1 VLAEDTIAAI
11 STPPG
16 EGAIAVIRISGSQA
30 IAIAEQ
36 LFARANSGR
45 PLVQRVLHFGCF
57 RGPEEKLD
65 EGMAVVFRAPHSY
78 TGEDMA
84 EFHCHGGVLVASRLL
99 EAVLRTE
106 ARAAEPG
113 EFTRR
118 AFLNG
123 KLDLTQAEA
132 VMDVIRASTSLAL
145 RAAEEQLSGR
155 LGQEVEQIRSHLLR
169 TVAHVEAYI
178 DFPDEG
184 IEPHTG
190 ARLLAEIGIIHGR
203 IERLLATA
211 NEGRILREGVRLVLC
226 GEPNAG
232 KSSLLNRLLGFD
244 RAIVSASPGTTRD
257 TIEELASLR
266 GIPFRITDTAG
277 LRETSDA
284 VEREGVE
291 RARRAMESAD
301 LIVRIADITQ
311 NPRLEASQGEREI
324 LALNKVDLL
333 DPQTAANQRRQ
344 SGPVAISCRTGEGID
359 HLVDLIVS
367 KARGDR
373 PADAPMLAAI
383 NARHQACLQRA
394 QSRLSE
400 AAEKL
405 RAGVDPELIAV
416 PLRETLDAVGEVIG
430 AADAE
435 EILGEIFSTF
445 CIGK

>member
-11 STPPG
+11 STPAG
-16 EGAIAVIRISGSQA
+16 EGAIAVIRISGPQA

-36 LFARANSGR
+36 LFARANPSR
-45 PLVQRVLHFGCF
+45 PLVERVLHFGCF
-57 RGPEEKLD
+57 RRAEEKLD

-78 TGEDMA
+78 TGEHMA

-99 EAVLRTE
+99 EAVLRAE

-123 KLDLTQAEA
+123 KMDLTQAEA

-145 RAAEEQLSGR
+145 RAAHEQLSGR
-155 LGQEVEQIRSHLLR
+155 LGQEVEEIRSHLLR

-190 ARLLAEIGIIHGR
+190 DRLLAEMDTIHRR
-203 IERLLATA
+203 IQRLLATA

-277 LRETSDA
+277 LRETADA

-291 RARRAMESAD
+291 RAKRAMETAD
-301 LIVRIADITQ
+301 VIVRIADITQ
-311 NPRLEASQGEREI
+311 NPGLEASDREI
-324 LALNKVDLL
+324 LALNKIDLL
-333 DPQTAANQRRQ
+333 DSSTAAKQLPR
-344 SGPVAISCRTGEGID
+344 SGPVAISCLTGEGIEQ
-359 HLVDLIVS
+359 LVDLIVS

-405 RAGVDPELIAV
+405 RTGTDPELIAV
-416 PLRETLDAVGEVIG
+416 PLREALDAVGEVTG
-430 AADAE
+430 AVDAE

>member
-1 VLAEDTIAAI
+1 MLADDTIAAL

-16 EGAIAVIRISGSQA
+16 EGAIAVIRISGPQA

-36 LFARANSGR
+36 LFARANPGR
-45 PLVQRVLHFGCF
+45 PLVERVLHFGCF
-57 RGPEEKLD
+57 RSAEEKLD

-78 TGEDMA
+78 TGEHMA

-99 EAVLRTE
+99 EAVLHAE

-113 EFTRR
+113 EFTQR

-123 KLDLTQAEA
+123 KMDLTQAEA

-155 LGQEVEQIRSHLLR
+155 LGQEVEEIRSHLLR
-169 TVAHVEAYI
+169 TVAHTEAYI

-184 IEPHTG
+184 ILPHTG
-190 ARLLAEIGIIHGR
+190 ERLLAEIDIIQGR
-203 IERLLATA
+203 IQRLLATA
-211 NEGRILREGVRLVLC
+211 NEGRILREGVRLVIC
-226 GEPNAG
+226 GAPNAG

-277 LRETSDA
+277 LRETTDA

-291 RARRAMESAD
+291 RARRAMDTAD
-301 LIVRIADITQ
+301 VIVRIADITQ
-311 NPRLEASQGEREI
+311 KPRLEASEREI
-324 LALNKVDLL
+324 LALNKIDLL
-333 DPQTAANQRRQ
+333 DPRTDAKQLPQ
-344 SGPVAISCRTGEGID
+344 SGPVAISCQTGEGMER
-359 HLVDLIVS
+359 LVDLIVT

-373 PADAPMLAAI
+373 AADAPMLAAI

-394 QSRLSE
+394 RSRLGE

-416 PLRETLDAVGEVIG
+416 PLREALDAVGEVIG

>member
-16 EGAIAVIRISGSQA
+16 EGAIAVIRISGPQA

-45 PLVQRVLHFGCF
+45 PLVERVLHFGCF
-57 RGPEEKLD
+57 QSPEEKLD

-78 TGEDMA
+78 TGEHMA

-99 EAVLRTE
+99 EAVLRAE

-145 RAAEEQLSGR
+145 RAAQEQLSGR
-155 LGQEVEQIRSHLLR
+155 LGREVEEIRSHLLR

-190 ARLLAEIGIIHGR
+190 DRLLAEIGIILGR
-203 IERLLATA
+203 IQRLLATA

-277 LRETSDA
+277 LRETADG

-291 RARRAMESAD
+291 RARRAMQSAD

-311 NPRLEASQGEREI
+311 DPRLEASEGEI

-333 DPQTAANQRRQ
+333 DPHTVANQPPQ
-344 SGPVAISCRTGEGID
+344 SGPVRISCRTGEGID
-359 HLVDLIVS
+359 RLVDLIVGR
-367 KARGDR
+367 ARGDR

-394 QSRLSE
+394 QSRLCE

-405 RAGVDPELIAV
+405 RGGVDPELIAV

-435 EILGEIFSTF
+435 EILGEIFATF

>member
-16 EGAIAVIRISGSQA
+16 EGAIAVIRISGPRA

-36 LFARANSGR
+36 LFARATPGR
-45 PLVQRVLHFGCF
+45 PLVERVLHFGCF
-57 RGPEEKLD
+57 QRAEEKLD

-84 EFHCHGGVLVASRLL
+84 EFHCHGGVLVAARLL
-99 EAVLRTE
+99 EAVLRAD

-123 KLDLTQAEA
+123 KMDLTQAEA

-155 LGQEVEQIRSHLLR
+155 LGQEVEDIRSHLLR

-184 IEPHTG
+184 IEPQTG
-190 ARLLAEIGIIHGR
+190 DRLLTEIDIIQGR
-203 IERLLATA
+203 IGRLLATA

-277 LRETSDA
+277 LRETADA

-301 LIVRIADITQ
+301 VIVRVADITQ
-311 NPRLEASQGEREI
+311 NRRPEASEGEI

-333 DPQTAANQRRQ
+333 NSRTAANEPPQR
-344 SGPVAISCRTGEGID
+344 GPVAISCRTGEGID
-359 HLVDLIVS
+359 RLVDLIVT

-373 PADAPMLAAI
+373 SVDAPMLAAI

-394 QSRLSE
+394 QSRLCE

-405 RAGVDPELIAV
+405 RASVEPELIAV
-416 PLRETLDAVGEVIG
+416 PLREALDAVGEVIG

>member
-1 VLAEDTIAAI
+1 MLADDTIAAL

-16 EGAIAVIRISGSQA
+16 EGAIAVIRISGPQA

-36 LFARANSGR
+36 LFARANPGR
-45 PLVQRVLHFGCF
+45 PLVERVLHFGCF
-57 RGPEEKLD
+57 RSAEEKLD

-78 TGEDMA
+78 TGEHMA

-99 EAVLRTE
+99 EAVLHAE

-113 EFTRR
+113 EFTQR

-123 KLDLTQAEA
+123 KMELTQAEA

-145 RAAEEQLSGR
+145 RAAEEQLSGH
-155 LGQEVEQIRSHLLR
+155 LGQEVEEIRSHLLR
-169 TVAHVEAYI
+169 TVAHIEAYI

-184 IEPHTG
+184 ILPHTG
-190 ARLLAEIGIIHGR
+190 ERLLAEIDIIQGR
-203 IERLLATA
+203 IQRLLATA
-211 NEGRILREGVRLVLC
+211 NEGRILREGVRLVIC
-226 GEPNAG
+226 GAPNAG

-277 LRETSDA
+277 LRATTDA

-291 RARRAMESAD
+291 RARRAMDTAD
-301 LIVRIADITQ
+301 VIVRIADITQ
-311 NPRLEASQGEREI
+311 KPRLEPSAREI

-333 DPQTAANQRRQ
+333 DPRTDAKQLPQ
-344 SGPVAISCRTGEGID
+344 SGPLAISCQTGEGMER
-359 HLVDLIVS
+359 LVDLIVT

-373 PADAPMLAAI
+373 AADAPMLAAI

-394 QSRLSE
+394 RSRLGE

-416 PLRETLDAVGEVIG
+416 PLREALDAVGEVIG

>member
-16 EGAIAVIRISGSQA
+16 EGAIAVIRISGPQA

-36 LFARANSGR
+36 LFARVNPRR
-45 PLVQRVLHFGCF
+45 PLVERVLHFGCF
-57 RGPEEKLD
+57 QSAEEKLD

-78 TGEDMA
+78 TGEHMA

-99 EAVLRTE
+99 EAILRAD

-123 KLDLTQAEA
+123 KMDLTQAEA

-155 LGQEVEQIRSHLLR
+155 LGQEVEEIRSHLLR

-184 IEPHTG
+184 IEPRTG
-190 ARLLAEIGIIHGR
+190 DKLLSEIDIIHRR
-203 IERLLATA
+203 IQGLLATA

-277 LRETSDA
+277 LRETADT

-291 RARRAMESAD
+291 RARRAMENAD
-301 LIVRIADITQ
+301 VIVRIADITQ
-311 NPRLEASQGEREI
+311 NPKVEVNDREI
-324 LALNKVDLL
+324 LVLNKVDLL
-333 DPQTAANQRRQ
+333 DPRPAANELPEI
-344 SGPVAISCRTGEGID
+344 GPVAISCRTGVGID
-359 HLVDLIVS
+359 RLVDLIVS

-373 PADAPMLAAI
+373 FVDAPMLAAI

-394 QSRLSE
+394 ESRLGE

-405 RAGVDPELIAV
+405 RTNVDPELIAV
-416 PLRETLDAVGEVIG
+416 PLREALDAVGEVIG

-435 EILGEIFSTF
+435 EILEEIFSTF

>member
-1 VLAEDTIAAI
+1 MLAEDTIAAI

-16 EGAIAVIRISGSQA
+16 EGAIAVIRISGPQASA
-30 IAIAEQ
+30 IADS
-36 LFARANSGR
+36 LFARANSTR
-45 PLVQRVLHFGCF
+45 PLLERVLHFGCI
-57 RGPEEKLD
+57 RNQEGRLD
-65 EGMAVVFRAPHSY
+65 DGMAVVFLAPRSY

-84 EFHCHGGVLVASRLL
+84 EFHCHGGVLVASRIL
-99 EAVLRTE
+99 EAVLRAG

-123 KLDLTQAEA
+123 KMDLTQAEA

-155 LGQEVEQIRSHLLR
+155 LGREVEEFRSHLLR

-178 DFPDEG
+178 DFPDDG

-190 ARLLAEIGIIHGR
+190 ERLLDAIGQIRDR

-232 KSSLLNRLLGFD
+232 KSSLLNRLLGFE
-244 RAIVSASPGTTRD
+244 RAIVSATPGTTRD

-277 LRETSDA
+277 LRETGDA
-284 VEREGVE
+284 IEREGVE
-291 RARRAMESAD
+291 RAKRAMQRAD
-301 LIVRIADITQ
+301 VIVRIVDVTRRS
-311 NPRLEASQGEREI
+311 NFEGMEGEI
-324 LALNKVDLL
+324 LALNKIDLVDRE
-333 DPQTAANQRRQ
+333 AYNRGVAN
-344 SGPVAISCRTGEGID
+344 SCSAAISCLTGEGVD
-359 HLVDLIVS
+359 ELVTMIVA
-367 KARGDR
+367 KARRDQ
-373 PADAPMLAAI
+373 PTDAPMLAAI

-394 QSRLSE
+394 RSNLQE
-400 AAEKL
+400 AEEKL
-405 RAGVDPELIAV
+405 RNRVDPELIAV
-416 PLRETLDAVGEVIG
+416 PLREALDAVGEVVG
-430 AADAE
+430 TVDTE

>member
-1 VLAEDTIAAI
+1 VLADDTIAAI

-16 EGAIAVIRISGSQA
+16 EGAIAVIRISGPQA

-36 LFARANSGR
+36 LFVRVNPKR
-45 PLVQRVLHFGCF
+45 PLLERVLHFGCF
-57 RGPEEKLD
+57 QSAKEKLD

-78 TGEDMA
+78 TGEHMA

-99 EAVLRTE
+99 EAVLHAE
-106 ARAAEPG
+106 ARAAGPG

-123 KLDLTQAEA
+123 KMDLTQAEA

-155 LGQEVEQIRSHLLR
+155 LGEEIEEIRSHLLR

-190 ARLLAEIGIIHGR
+190 DRLLAEMDTIDCR

-257 TIEELASLR
+257 TIEELVSLR
-266 GIPFRITDTAG
+266 GVPFRITDTAG
-277 LRETSDA
+277 LRETTDA

-291 RARRAMESAD
+291 RARRAMETAD
-301 LIVRIADITQ
+301 VIVRIADITQ
-311 NPRLEASQGEREI
+311 NPTLEASDREI
-324 LALNKVDLL
+324 LVFNKVDLL
-333 DPQTAANQRRQ
+333 GPDRAAKQLPQN
-344 SGPVAISCRTGEGID
+344 GPVAISCRTGEGID
-359 HLVDLIVS
+359 PLVDLIVT
-367 KARGDR
+367 KARGDH
-373 PADAPMLAAI
+373 AEAPMLAAI
-383 NARHQACLQRA
+383 NARHQACLQRS
-394 QSRLSE
+394 QSRLCE

-416 PLRETLDAVGEVIG
+416 PMREALDAVGEVIG
-430 AADAE
+430 ATDAE

>member
-16 EGAIAVIRISGSQA
+16 EGAIAVIRISGPQA

-36 LFARANSGR
+36 LFARANPGR
-45 PLVQRVLHFGCF
+45 PLVERVLHFGCF
-57 RGPEEKLD
+57 QNAEEKLD

-78 TGEDMA
+78 TGEHMA

-99 EAVLRTE
+99 EAVLRAD

-123 KLDLTQAEA
+123 KMDLTQAEA

-155 LGQEVEQIRSHLLR
+155 LGQEVEEIRSHLLR
-169 TVAHVEAYI
+169 TVAHLEAYI
-178 DFPDEG
+178 DFPEEG

-190 ARLLAEIGIIHGR
+190 DRLLTEIDMIHRR
-203 IERLLATA
+203 IQRLLATA
-211 NEGRILREGVRLVLC
+211 NEGRILREGVRLVIC

-277 LRETSDA
+277 LRETADA

-301 LIVRIADITQ
+301 VIVRVADITQ
-311 NPRLEASQGEREI
+311 NRRPEASEEEI

-333 DPQTAANQRRQ
+333 NSRTAANELPQR
-344 SGPVAISCRTGEGID
+344 GPVAISCRTGEGID
-359 HLVDLIVS
+359 RLVDLIVT

-373 PADAPMLAAI
+373 SVDAPMLAAI

-394 QSRLSE
+394 QSHLCE

-405 RAGVDPELIAV
+405 RASVEPELIAV
-416 PLRETLDAVGEVIG
+416 PLREALDAVGEVIG

>member
-1 VLAEDTIAAI
+1 MLADDTIAAL

-16 EGAIAVIRISGSQA
+16 EGAIAVIRISGPQA

-36 LFARANSGR
+36 LFARANPGR
-45 PLVQRVLHFGCF
+45 PLVERVLHFGCF
-57 RGPEEKLD
+57 RSAEEKLD

-78 TGEDMA
+78 TGEHMA

-99 EAVLRTE
+99 EAVLHAE

-113 EFTRR
+113 EFTQR

-123 KLDLTQAEA
+123 KMDLTQAEA

-155 LGQEVEQIRSHLLR
+155 LGQEVEEIRSHLLR
-169 TVAHVEAYI
+169 TVAHIEAYI

-184 IEPHTG
+184 ILPHTG
-190 ARLLAEIGIIHGR
+190 ERLLAEIDIIQGR
-203 IERLLATA
+203 IQRLLATA
-211 NEGRILREGVRLVLC
+211 NEGRILREGVRLVIC
-226 GEPNAG
+226 GAPNAG

-277 LRETSDA
+277 LRETTDA

-291 RARRAMESAD
+291 RARRAMDTAD
-301 LIVRIADITQ
+301 VIVRIADITQ
-311 NPRLEASQGEREI
+311 KPRLEASEREI
-324 LALNKVDLL
+324 LALNKIDLL
-333 DPQTAANQRRQ
+333 DPRTDAKQLPQ
-344 SGPVAISCRTGEGID
+344 SGPVAISCQTGEGMER
-359 HLVDLIVS
+359 LVDLIVT

-373 PADAPMLAAI
+373 AADAPMLAAI

-394 QSRLSE
+394 RSRLGE

-416 PLRETLDAVGEVIG
+416 PLREALDAVGEVIG

>member
-1 VLAEDTIAAI
+1 MLADDTIAGI

-16 EGAIAVIRISGSQA
+16 QGAIAVIRISGPRA
-30 IAIAEQ
+30 IAIAER
-36 LFARANSGR
+36 LFARANPGS
-45 PLVQRVLHFGCF
+45 PLVERVLHFGCF
-57 RGPEEKLD
+57 RSPEDKLD
-65 EGMAVVFRAPHSY
+65 EGMAVVFRAPRSY
-78 TGEDMA
+78 TGEHMA

-99 EAVLRTE
+99 EAVLGAE

-123 KLDLTQAEA
+123 KMDLTQAEA

-145 RAAEEQLSGR
+145 RAAQEQLSGR
-155 LGQEVEQIRSHLLR
+155 LGREVEEIRSHLLR

-190 ARLLAEIGIIHGR
+190 DRLLAEIDTIHSR

-244 RAIVSASPGTTRD
+244 RAIVSSSPGTTRD

-277 LRETSDA
+277 LRESADV

-291 RARRAMESAD
+291 RARRAIETAD
-301 LIVRIADITQ
+301 VIVRIADITQ
-311 NPRLEASQGEREI
+311 NPNLEPRDREI
-324 LALNKVDLL
+324 LALNKVDLV
-333 DPQTAANQRRQ
+333 DPGIAMKPLPAT
-344 SGPVAISCRTGEGID
+344 GVVAISCLTGEGID
-359 HLVDLIVS
+359 HLVDLIVA
-367 KARGDR
+367 KARGDH
-373 PADAPMLAAI
+373 PTDVPILAAI

-394 QSRLSE
+394 QSRLRE
-400 AAEKL
+400 AGEKL
-405 RAGVDPELIAV
+405 RDGLDPELIAV
-416 PLRETLDAVGEVIG
+416 PLREALDAVGEVIG

-435 EILGEIFSTF
+435 EILGAIFGTF

>member
-1 VLAEDTIAAI
+1 VLVEDTIAAI

-16 EGAIAVIRISGSQA
+16 EGAIAVIRISGPRA

-45 PLVQRVLHFGCF
+45 LVERVLHFGCF
-57 RGPEEKLD
+57 QSEAEKLD

-99 EAVLRTE
+99 EAILGAE

-123 KLDLTQAEA
+123 KMDLTQAEA

-155 LGQEVEQIRSHLLR
+155 LGQEVEEIRSHLLR

-190 ARLLAEIGIIHGR
+190 DRLLAEIDSIHGR
-203 IERLLATA
+203 IQRLLATA

-277 LRETSDA
+277 LRETADV

-291 RARRAMESAD
+291 RARRAMEIAD
-301 LIVRIADITQ
+301 VIVRIADITQ
-311 NPRLEASQGEREI
+311 NPTLEASEREI

-333 DPQTAANQRRQ
+333 DPRTAAEQLPQ
-344 SGPVAISCRTGEGID
+344 SGPVTISCLTGEGID
-359 HLVDLIVS
+359 RLVDQIVT
-367 KARGDR
+367 KARGDH

-394 QSRLSE
+394 QSRLCE

-405 RAGVDPELIAV
+405 RTGVDPELIAV
-416 PLRETLDAVGEVIG
+416 PLREALDAVGEVVG

-435 EILGEIFSTF
+435 EILGQIFSTF

>member
-1 VLAEDTIAAI
+1 MLAEDTIAAI

-16 EGAIAVIRISGSQA
+16 EGAIAVIRISGPRA
-30 IAIAEQ
+30 ITIAEQ
-36 LFARANSGR
+36 LFTRPNPGR
-45 PLVQRVLHFGCF
+45 PLVERVLHFGRF
-57 RGPEEKLD
+57 QRGEEKLD

-78 TGEDMA
+78 TGEHMA

-99 EAVLRTE
+99 EAILGAE

-118 AFLNG
+118 AFLKG
-123 KLDLTQAEA
+123 KMDLTQAEA

-155 LGQEVEQIRSHLLR
+155 LGQEVEEIRSHLLR

-190 ARLLAEIGIIHGR
+190 DRLLAGIDSIRGR
-203 IERLLATA
+203 IQRLLATA
-211 NEGRILREGVRLVLC
+211 SDGRILREGVRLVLC

-277 LRETSDA
+277 LRETADA

-291 RARRAMESAD
+291 RARRAMEIAD
-301 LIVRIADITQ
+301 VIVRIADITQ
-311 NPRLEASQGEREI
+311 NPTLEASEREI

-333 DPQTAANQRRQ
+333 DPRTAVEQSSQ
-344 SGPVAISCRTGEGID
+344 SGPVAISCLTGEGID
-359 HLVDLIVS
+359 HLVDQIVT
-367 KARGDR
+367 KVRGDR

-383 NARHQACLQRA
+383 NARHQGCLQRA
-394 QSRLSE
+394 QSRLCE
-400 AAEKL
+400 TAEKL
-405 RAGVDPELIAV
+405 RTGVDPELIAV
-416 PLRETLDAVGEVIG
+416 PLREALDAVGEVIG
-430 AADAE
+430 AADVE
-435 EILGEIFSTF
+435 EILGQIFSTF

>member
-1 VLAEDTIAAI
+1 VLADDTIAAI

-16 EGAIAVIRISGSQA
+16 EGAIAVIRISGPQA

-36 LFARANSGR
+36 LFARAKPGR
-45 PLVQRVLHFGCF
+45 PLVERVLHFGCF
-57 RGPEEKLD
+57 RSAEEKLD

-78 TGEDMA
+78 TGEHMA

-99 EAVLRTE
+99 EAVLHAE

-113 EFTRR
+113 EFTQR

-123 KLDLTQAEA
+123 KMDLTQAEA

-155 LGQEVEQIRSHLLR
+155 LGQEVEEIRSHLLR

-184 IEPHTG
+184 ILPHTG
-190 ARLLAEIGIIHGR
+190 ERLLAEIDIIQGR
-203 IERLLATA
+203 IQRLLATA
-211 NEGRILREGVRLVLC
+211 NEGRILREGVRLVIC
-226 GEPNAG
+226 GAPNAG

-277 LRETSDA
+277 LRETTDA

-291 RARRAMESAD
+291 RTKRAMETAD
-301 LIVRIADITQ
+301 VIVRIADITQ
-311 NPRLEASQGEREI
+311 KPRLEASEREI
-324 LALNKVDLL
+324 LALNKIDLL
-333 DPQTAANQRRQ
+333 GPRTAAKQLPQ
-344 SGPVAISCRTGEGID
+344 SGPAAISCRTGEGID
-359 HLVDLIVS
+359 RLVDLIVT

-373 PADAPMLAAI
+373 AADAPMLAAI

-394 QSRLSE
+394 QSRLCE

-416 PLRETLDAVGEVIG
+416 PLREALDAVGEVIG

>member
-1 VLAEDTIAAI
+1 MLADDTIAAI
-11 STPPG
+11 STAPG
-16 EGAIAVIRISGSQA
+16 EGAIAVIRISGPRA
-30 IAIAEQ
+30 LTIAEQ
-36 LFARANSGR
+36 LFARANPGR
-45 PLVQRVLHFGCF
+45 PLVERVLHFGCF
-57 RGPEEKLD
+57 RYAEEKLD

-78 TGEDMA
+78 TGEHMA

-99 EAVLRTE
+99 EAVLRAE

-123 KLDLTQAEA
+123 KMDLTQAEA

-155 LGQEVEQIRSHLLR
+155 LGHEIEEIRSHLLR

-190 ARLLAEIGIIHGR
+190 DRLLREIEEIYRR

-257 TIEELASLR
+257 TIEEFASLR

-277 LRETSDA
+277 LRETADA

-301 LIVRIADITQ
+301 VIVRVADIRQ
-311 NPRLEASQGEREI
+311 NPRLEPSEREI

-333 DPQTAANQRRQ
+333 DPPIAAKQLPQ
-344 SGPVAISCRTGEGID
+344 SGQVAISCRTGEGID
-359 HLVDLIVS
+359 RLVDLIVA

-373 PADAPMLAAI
+373 PMDAPMLAAI

-394 QSRLSE
+394 QSRLHE

-405 RAGVDPELIAV
+405 RAAVDPELVAV
-416 PLRETLDAVGEVIG
+416 PLREALDAVGEVIG

>member
-16 EGAIAVIRISGSQA
+16 EGAIAVIRISGPQA

-36 LFARANSGR
+36 LFARANPGR
-45 PLVQRVLHFGCF
+45 PLVERVLHFGCF
-57 RGPEEKLD
+57 QNAEEKLD

-78 TGEDMA
+78 TGEHMA

-99 EAVLRTE
+99 EAVLRAD

-123 KLDLTQAEA
+123 KMDLTQAEA
-132 VMDVIRASTSLAL
+132 IMDVIRASTSLAL

-155 LGQEVEQIRSHLLR
+155 LGQEVEEIRSHLLR

-184 IEPHTG
+184 IEPHTSD
-190 ARLLAEIGIIHGR
+190 RLLTEIDMIHRR
-203 IERLLATA
+203 IQRLLATA
-211 NEGRILREGVRLVLC
+211 NEGRILREGVRLVIC
-226 GEPNAG
+226 GAPNAG

-277 LRETSDA
+277 LRETADA

-301 LIVRIADITQ
+301 VIVRVADITQ
-311 NPRLEASQGEREI
+311 NRRPEASEGEI
-324 LALNKVDLL
+324 LALNKIDLL
-333 DPQTAANQRRQ
+333 NSRTGVNELSQ
-344 SGPVAISCRTGEGID
+344 SGPVVISCRTGEGID
-359 HLVDLIVS
+359 RLVDLIVT

-373 PADAPMLAAI
+373 SVDAPMLAAI

-394 QSRLSE
+394 QSRLDE

-405 RAGVDPELIAV
+405 RASVEPELIAV
-416 PLRETLDAVGEVIG
+416 PLREALDAVGEVIG

>member
-16 EGAIAVIRISGSQA
+16 EGAIAVIRISGPQA

-36 LFARANSGR
+36 LFARANPGR
-45 PLVQRVLHFGCF
+45 PLVERVLHFGCF
-57 RGPEEKLD
+57 QNAEEKLD

-78 TGEDMA
+78 TGEHMA

-99 EAVLRTE
+99 EAVLRAD

-123 KLDLTQAEA
+123 KMDLTQAEA

-155 LGQEVEQIRSHLLR
+155 LGQEVEEIRSHLLR

-178 DFPDEG
+178 DFPEEG

-190 ARLLAEIGIIHGR
+190 DRLLTEIDMIHRR
-203 IERLLATA
+203 IQRLLATA
-211 NEGRILREGVRLVLC
+211 NEGRILREGVRLVIC

-277 LRETSDA
+277 LRETADA

-301 LIVRIADITQ
+301 VIVRVADITQ
-311 NPRLEASQGEREI
+311 NRRPEASEGEI
-324 LALNKVDLL
+324 LALNKIDLL
-333 DPQTAANQRRQ
+333 NSRTGVNELSQ
-344 SGPVAISCRTGEGID
+344 SGPVVISCRTGEGID
-359 HLVDLIVS
+359 RLVDLIVT

-373 PADAPMLAAI
+373 SVDAPMLAAI

-394 QSRLSE
+394 QSRLDE

-405 RAGVDPELIAV
+405 RASVEPELIAV
-416 PLRETLDAVGEVIG
+416 PLREALDAVGEVIG